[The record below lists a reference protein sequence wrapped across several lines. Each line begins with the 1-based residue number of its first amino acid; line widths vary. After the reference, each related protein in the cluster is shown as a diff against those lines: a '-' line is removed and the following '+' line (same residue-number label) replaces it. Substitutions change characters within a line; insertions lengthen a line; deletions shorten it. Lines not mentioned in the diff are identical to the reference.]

1 MEVQAC
7 GELLHKCSIGSLE
20 RCGHIER
27 ARTSLGSRASVDEF
41 LDVVVNVLLLTSDG
55 RNATLSLDL
64 LHYILLLDLLVLHP
78 ALVLVLMLEMPK
90 FDMAQFVEQHR
101 QPRQVD
107 LAAIVDVTTCFW

>member
-1 MEVQAC
+1 VRGKRVA
-7 GELLHKCSIGSLE
+7 IGSLE

-27 ARTSLGSRASVDEF
+27 TRASLGSRASVDEF
-41 LDVVVNVLLLTSDG
+41 FDVVVNLLLITGDG

-90 FDMAQFVEQHR
+90 FDMAQFVKQHR

-107 LAAIVDVTTCFW
+107 LAAVVDVTACFW